1 MIRATYND
9 LLPQISRI
17 AGSTGMSTNDPRIMA
32 YTNLAIQELMD
43 IEDWPSLV
51 CRMRFKVNNQR
62 INVPSEFDR
71 ILMLNINGVPQP
83 MQSPWFEF
91 VGEGPGYLNSAF
103 PNIPV
108 TNEVD
113 QGLLGRLEGVL
124 DKEQTATFE
133 DVPSDGTTYYPSI
146 YAGDPSD
153 IGATVILQGYDKN
166 GNWVRSNDPINGWQ
180 DGVSLTLSG
189 VSFASATTSQSFSG
203 VTAVLKPVTNSYL
216 SLYVSNGSSNV
227 FLCQYAP
234 YETRPY
240 YRRYY
245 IPNLSSQQTYCIEA
259 RLRRRYHDIVNPNDF
274 LLITN
279 LPALITMVQAIFYR
293 ESMNVQLY
301 TTYKSLAVDILA
313 REMTSYIGKQ
323 RQKPLI
329 TVNEGFGV
337 RRDGILI
344 L

>member
-1 MIRATYND
+1 MIRATYGD
-9 LLPQISRI
+9 LLPSLARI
-17 AGSTGMSTNDPRIMA
+17 AGASGMNLSDPRVLY

-43 IEDWPSLV
+43 EEDWPSLV
-51 CRMRFKVNNQR
+51 CRMRFKVTSCN

-103 PNIPV
+103 PTDVV
-108 TNEVD
+108 TNQVD

-124 DKEQTATFE
+124 DREEAATFE
-133 DVPSDGTTYYPSI
+133 DIPSDGTTYYPAI
-146 YAGDPSD
+146 YAGDISD
-153 IGATVILQGYDKN
+153 SGVIVILQGYDTN
-166 GNWVRSNDPINGWQ
+166 GNWIRSNDPINGWQ
-180 DGVSLTLSG
+180 DGVSLTLNGLPNPYAISTQA
-189 VSFASATTSQSFSG
+189 FSAITGIQ
-203 VTAVLKPVTNSYL
+203 KPVTNSYV
-216 SLYVSNGSSNV
+216 SLYCSNGSSNV

-234 YETRPY
+234 YDTKPY
-240 YRRYY
+240 YRRYK
-245 IPNLSSQQTYCIEA
+245 IPNLSKGQTYCIEA
-259 RLRRRYHDIVNPNDF
+259 RLRRRYAPIVKNNDY

-279 LPALITMVQAIFYR
+279 LPALTTMVQAVFYR
-293 ESMNVQLY
+293 EAENLQSYAAYKQLAIEIM
-301 TTYKSLAVDILA
+301 KK
-313 REMTSYIGKQ
+313 EMTSYIGKQ

-329 TVNEGFGV
+329 TMNEGMGV